1 MTTPARPIPVALIG
15 YGYAGKTF
23 HAPLVSATPGLRLAC
38 IASSQGQA
46 VAADWP
52 EARIEPDPL
61 TAIHAP
67 DIELVVIA
75 SPNDTHAPLSAAA
88 LAAGK
93 HVVVDKPFTL
103 ELAEARALI
112 RLAEQHGRLLS
123 VFHNRRW
130 DADFLALRA
139 LLADGRL
146 GRLTQLESRF
156 ERFRPEVRARWREQA
171 VAGGGVWYD
180 LGPHLVDQALQLFG
194 LPDSVAAH
202 FAIQR
207 DGAETD
213 DWAQVDLDYGRL
225 QVTLRASMLV
235 AGGMPR
241 FAAHGTAGS
250 WVKYRLDSQE
260 DQLKAGLRPGAPDWG
275 LDPQAPTLY
284 TADGTATA
292 PALPRGD
299 YPAYYAAIGA
309 ALRDD
314 APNPVPAHE
323 ALAAMAVI
331 DAARRSA
338 RCGQRTC
345 LDLTD
350 QERRAWPRSA
360 QRR

>member
-1 MTTPARPIPVALIG
+1 MTTPFTQPIPVALIG
-15 YGYAGKTF
+15 YGSAGKTF
-23 HAPLVSATPGLRLAC
+23 HAPLIAATPGLRLAC

-52 EARIEPDPL
+52 DTRVVADPL
-61 TAIHAP
+61 AAIRAP

-75 SPNDTHAPLSAAA
+75 SPNDTHATLAAAA

-93 HVVVDKPFTL
+93 HVVVDKPFTV
-103 ELAEARALI
+103 ELAEARELI

-139 LLADGRL
+139 LLADGGL
-146 GRLTQLESRF
+146 GRVTQLESRF

-194 LPDSVAAH
+194 LPDSVSAR

-207 DGAETD
+207 DSAETD
-213 DWAQVDLDYGRL
+213 DWAQVDLDYGQL

-241 FAAHGTAGS
+241 FSAHGTAGS
-250 WVKYRLDSQE
+250 WVKYGLDCQE
-260 DQLKAGLRPGAPDWG
+260 DQLKAGLRPDAPDWG

-284 TADGTATA
+284 AADGSATT
-292 PALPRGD
+292 LPLPHGD
-299 YPAYYAAIGA
+299 YPAYYAGIHA
-309 ALRDD
+309 ALREG
-314 APNPVPAHE
+314 APNPVPAHG
-323 ALAAMAVI
+323 ALAVMAVI

-338 RCGQRTC
+338 ASGQCTG
-345 LDLTD
+345 LELTE
-350 QERRAWPRSA
+350 QERAAWN
-360 QRR
+360 

>member
-1 MTTPARPIPVALIG
+1 MTIPAQAIPVALIG
-15 YGYAGKTF
+15 YGNAGKTF
-23 HAPLVSATPGLRLAC
+23 HAPLIAATPGLRLAC

-46 VAADWP
+46 AAADWP
-52 EARIEPDPL
+52 ATRVVADPL
-61 TAIHAP
+61 AAIHAP

-75 SPNDTHAPLSAAA
+75 SPNDTHAPLAAAA
-88 LAAGK
+88 LTAGK
-93 HVVVDKPFTL
+93 HVVVDKPFTV
-103 ELAEARALI
+103 ELAEARELI

-139 LLADGRL
+139 LLADGNL
-146 GRLTQLESRF
+146 GRPTQLESRF

-194 LPDSVAAH
+194 LPDSVSAR

-213 DWAQVDLDYGRL
+213 DWAQVELDYGQL

-250 WVKYRLDSQE
+250 WVKYGLDCQE
-260 DQLKAGLRPGAPDWG
+260 DQLKAGLRPGAPGWG

-284 TADGTATA
+284 AADGSSSR
-292 PALPRGD
+292 PQLPRGD
-299 YPAYYAAIGA
+299 YAAYYAAIRA
-309 ALRDD
+309 ALREGT
-314 APNPVPAHE
+314 PNPVPAHE
-323 ALAAMAVI
+323 ALAVMAVI

-338 RCGQRTC
+338 SSGQRTG
-345 LDLTD
+345 LALTE
-350 QERRAWPRSA
+350 QERSAWN
-360 QRR
+360 

>member
-1 MTTPARPIPVALIG
+1 MTPPAQPIPVALIG
-15 YGYAGKTF
+15 YGNAGKTF
-23 HAPLVSATPGLRLAC
+23 HAPLIAATPGLRLAC

-52 EARIEPDPL
+52 AARVVADPL
-61 TAIHAP
+61 AAIHAP
-67 DIELVVIA
+67 DVELVVIA
-75 SPNDTHAPLSAAA
+75 SPNDTHAPLAAAA

-93 HVVVDKPFTL
+93 HVVVDKPFTV
-103 ELAEARALI
+103 ELAEARQLI
-112 RLAEQHGRLLS
+112 RLAGRHGRLLS

-139 LLADGRL
+139 LLADGRI
-146 GRLTQLESRF
+146 GRPTQLESRF
-156 ERFRPEVRARWREQA
+156 ERFRPEVRQRWREQA
-171 VAGGGVWYD
+171 VAGGGLWYD

-194 LPDSVAAH
+194 LPDGVSAR

-241 FAAHGTAGS
+241 FVAHGTAGS
-250 WVKYRLDSQE
+250 WVKYGLDCQE
-260 DQLKAGLRPGAPDWG
+260 EQLKAGLCPGAPDWG

-284 TADGTATA
+284 AAAGPASAA
-292 PALPRGD
+292 PLPRGD
-299 YPAYYAAIGA
+299 YPAYYAAIHT
-309 ALRDD
+309 ALRDGG
-314 APNPVPAHE
+314 PNPVPPHQ
-323 ALAAMAVI
+323 ALAVMAVI

-338 RCGQRTC
+338 RNGRRTG
-345 LDLTD
+345 LQLTAG
-350 QERRAWPRSA
+350 ERAAWN
-360 QRR
+360 